1 MEIEIK
7 VTTAE
12 RAEILSAIILAIF
25 TYRENAK
32 FWEGQGEE
40 QSARYH
46 REKAAILQAIHDKI

>member
-12 RAEILSAIILAIF
+12 RAEILSAIMLAIF

-40 QSARYH
+40 QNARYH
-46 REKAAILQAIHDKI
+46 REKADTLQVIYDKI